1 MIPGMAET
9 RTLEPDE
16 WDLWRTWVRAQRL
29 LARELDRG
37 LQRDTGIS
45 QAEFGVLVVLR
56 DAPGRKLRAGELADA
71 LGWEKSRV
79 SHQVTRME
87 NRGFVERTECEADG
101 RGTWIQLTAEG
112 RRAVLRAMRGHAGDI
127 RRFFLDTMTA
137 DQAAAIGAWS
147 TAVIDDIEPRCAAAE
162 AELAA
167 TGDGA
172 A

>member
-16 WDLWRTWVRAQRL
+16 WELWRTWVRAQRL

-45 QAEFGVLVVLR
+45 QAEFGVLLVLR
-56 DAPGRKLRAGELADA
+56 DAPSRKLRAGELADA

-87 NRGFVERTECEADG
+87 NRGFVERTECAADG
-101 RGTWIQLTAEG
+101 RGTWIELTAEG

-127 RRFFLDTMTA
+127 RRFFLDTLTP

-162 AELAA
+162 AEIAA
-167 TGDGA
+167 GDGA